1 MRPVFVSNNLSID
14 GIPKLLGR
22 DQNTLKFYV
31 KQNKT
36 LIESIGFNMAEY
48 YEKLIQNKPID
59 IAYVV
64 GENMWNGQKTI
75 QLELKDI
82 KLSQNYA

>member
-1 MRPVFVSNNLSID
+1 M
-14 GIPKLLGR
+14 
-22 DQNTLKFYV
+22 

-36 LIESIGFNMAEY
+36 PFESIGFNMAEH
-48 YEKLIQNKPID
+48 YEKLIQNAPID

-64 GENMWNGQKTI
+64 GENYWNGQRTI